1 MHALESESI
10 LIILQCPGWIV
21 SESVRIP
28 VYWYRMN
35 TYRTERYMYKEAPEF
50 IENRKTAHQGKLIGM
65 TSWPDSNEH
74 GTRKFS
80 GKGLPILIVF
90 MV

>member
-28 VYWYRMN
+28 VYWYR
-35 TYRTERYMYKEAPEF
+35 YEY
-50 IENRKTAHQGKLIGM
+50 L
-65 TSWPDSNEH
+65 SNGEVQV
-74 GTRKFS
+74 KV
-80 GKGLPILIVF
+80 PILREYLY
-90 MV
+90 

>member
-28 VYWYRMN
+28 VD
-35 TYRTERYMYKEAPEF
+35 
-50 IENRKTAHQGKLIGM
+50 ENRYTDLSDGEVHILVVQNDVLDKIL
-65 TSWPDSNEH
+65 SS
-74 GTRKFS
+74 
-80 GKGLPILIVF
+80 LPYLY
-90 MV
+90 